1 MKRRVI
7 FTIILLVTCLCS
19 AFSLDFSY
27 LINFAK
33 DKYYDVYFTNNADE
47 YSEKDKLTTYE
58 MAPGDSANRGFY
70 MHVLTNGDI
79 ASGKITVKFSQFE
92 PEITKGVSSLSIPY
106 DISFKNVRNYFV
118 PVITPD
124 KKDGVKWGVDNDD
137 IAYTVSFG
145 MNETGT
151 TTSLQQHYI
160 YRIEYDFGDLDFSNF
175 PAQSY
180 ISYITVEVKPD

>member
-7 FTIILLVTCLCS
+7 FTIILLVSCLCS

-47 YSEKDKLTTYE
+47 YSEKDKLTSYD
-58 MAPGDSANRGFY
+58 MAPGNSAERGFY

-79 ASGKITVKFSQFE
+79 TQGKITVRFSQFE
-92 PEITKGVSSLSIPY
+92 PEITKNVASLAIPY
-106 DISFKNVRNYFV
+106 TISFENVQNYFV
-118 PVITPD
+118 PKIQQDIVE
-124 KKDGVKWGVDNDD
+124 WGVDNDVT
-137 IAYTVSFG
+137 AYTVYFG
-145 MNETGT
+145 VNETGT
-151 TTSLQQHYI
+151 TTSLRQHYI
-160 YRIEYDFGDLDFSNF
+160 YRIEYDFGNFDFSNF

-180 ISYITVEVKPD
+180 ISYVTVEVKPD

>member
-58 MAPGDSANRGFY
+58 MAPGDSSERGFY

-79 ASGKITVKFSQFE
+79 TQGKITIKFSQFE
-92 PEITKGVSSLSIPY
+92 PEITKNVTSLAIPY
-106 DISFKNVRNYFV
+106 TISFENVQNYFV
-118 PVITPD
+118 PLII
-124 KKDGVKWGVDNDD
+124 KDNSEWGVDDD
-137 IAYTVSFG
+137 VTAYIVSFG
-145 MNETGT
+145 MNESSSS
-151 TTSLQQHYI
+151 TSLQNHYI
-160 YRIEYDFGDLDFSNF
+160 YRIEYDFGDFDFSNF

-180 ISYITVEVKPD
+180 ISYVTVEVKPD